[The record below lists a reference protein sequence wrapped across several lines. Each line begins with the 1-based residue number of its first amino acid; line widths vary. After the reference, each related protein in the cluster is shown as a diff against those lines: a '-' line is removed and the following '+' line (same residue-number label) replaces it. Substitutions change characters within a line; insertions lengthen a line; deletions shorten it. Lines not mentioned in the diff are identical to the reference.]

1 MIILEKLFCR
11 IYQGAFK
18 LAMPILPYKNP
29 VIFTN
34 VKECVP
40 LFQKLNFL
48 FTKAGE
54 SSRRTIVSDQ
64 FKTKEVLGIVVTN
77 VTNHLRETVSA
88 FAM

>member
-1 MIILEKLFCR
+1 MMNFFNKLFCR

-40 LFQKLNFL
+40 LFQKLNAKHILLVTDSFL
-48 FTKAGE
+48 RTSGITKPLEDFMKQNDYGLH
-54 SSRRTIVSDQ
+54 S
-64 FKTKEVLGIVVTN
+64 
-77 VTNHLRETVSA
+77 LR
-88 FAM
+88 